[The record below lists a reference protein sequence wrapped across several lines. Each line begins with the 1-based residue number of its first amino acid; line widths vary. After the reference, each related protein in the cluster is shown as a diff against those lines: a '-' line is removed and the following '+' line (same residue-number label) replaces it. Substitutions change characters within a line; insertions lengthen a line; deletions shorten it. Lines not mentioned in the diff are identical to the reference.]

1 MFAIEFVK
9 VRSDMAMNAVGCIAS
24 PSRKMQTGGS
34 NFSATAASTENI
46 GSPAAPAE
54 PTQVNYYDIGTIV
67 KAKLMFTFSLG
78 SRANI

>member
-1 MFAIEFVK
+1 
-9 VRSDMAMNAVGCIAS
+9 MAMNAVGCIAS

-67 KAKLMFTFSLG
+67 KAKLMFTLTQGVWGQGQIFNTST
-78 SRANI
+78 I